1 MTDMTLNHSLKA
13 NPLFRFGHIDGVAR
27 TDGIPIPLKSERM
40 RIVVRGALA
49 LVSREQIFRN
59 DEDSTIEATIT
70 FPVPIHATLHRL
82 TAKVG
87 GRTLAAA
94 AQPRE
99 RARETYETAIDDGRT
114 AVLHEELVRGIHM
127 LSIAHIPPG
136 TEIAVTHSWISA
148 MSPRGAARAFLRV
161 PVTVGDVYGDSPF
174 TDADDLIVSRD
185 VVHEAVITVDAGS
198 AVALLG
204 GSPLT
209 DGETRVRLDA
219 AIDLEISG
227 GTDAP
232 ALGVS
237 ADGRTVAVSVA
248 PDVEGHANISA
259 VVLVDHSGSMGE
271 VVSSK
276 AGTKQLTKHAAVA
289 AGLIE
294 ATQKLRPQDRIELWQ
309 FDSTVERLSDAET
322 PLSKAIS
329 RLDEPCGGT
338 EIGAALCAV
347 VATSPATDVILITDG
362 LSHALDVQALANSGC
377 RFTVVLIGEDSFE
390 PNVGRLAA
398 LTGGQ
403 IVLAVGASDAAAAVR
418 AAIDSVRRPKAPFKV
433 ETWPLDKVATH
444 AGGAVIEATWG
455 RSGAQAGEP
464 DFAAAVGALAAA
476 MALPHLR
483 EDQAVKVAVD
493 HGIVCHLTSLV
504 LVDETGLAQEGLPA
518 HRKVPLMVTARSA
531 SADLHFEMLAES
543 TTSVSRLKDEMTTS
557 VGRLKEQSRVFFQ
570 RAQVATSLSSPPP
583 SLSAVAK
590 EINWSAD
597 PEALRR
603 GDVSKLRPEIAQLII
618 AASKA
623 PEIVS
628 LVSPHRTAIAV
639 VIALVARSLCSSDRA
654 AARIAR
660 AVLVG
665 LGDDAVAKAMTALG
679 LRGPSGLLGTRLR
692 T

>member
-1 MTDMTLNHSLKA
+1 MTDMTVNHSLKA
-13 NPLFRFGHIDGVAR
+13 NPLSRFGHIDGVAR
-27 TDGIPIPLKSERM
+27 TDGTPIPLKSERM

-49 LVSREQIFRN
+49 LVSREQTFRN
-59 DEDSTIEATIT
+59 DEDTTIEATIT

-87 GRTLAAA
+87 DRTLAAA
-94 AQPRE
+94 AQPRN
-99 RARETYETAIDDGRT
+99 RARDTYEEAIDDGRT
-114 AVLHEELVRGIHM
+114 AVLHEELVRGVHV

-136 TEIAVTHSWISA
+136 TQIAVTHSWISA
-148 MSPRGAARAFLRV
+148 MSPRGAAKAFLRV

-174 TDADDLIVSRD
+174 TDADDLIVSRG
-185 VVHEAVITVDAGS
+185 VVHETVITVDAGS

-209 DGETRVRLDA
+209 DGEIRVRLDA
-219 AIDLEISG
+219 PIDVEISG

-248 PDVEGHANISA
+248 PDVEGHANIDA
-259 VVLVDHSGSMGE
+259 AVLVDHSGSMAE

-276 AGTKQLTKHAAVA
+276 GGADIRQLTKHAAVA
-289 AGLIE
+289 AGLID
-294 ATQKLRPQDRIELWQ
+294 AAQKLRPQDRIELWQ

-329 RLDEPCGGT
+329 RLDEPRGGT
-338 EIGAALCAV
+338 EIGAAVCAV
-347 VATSPATDVILITDG
+347 VAASPATDVILITDG
-362 LSHALDVQALANSGC
+362 LSHALDVQALASSGR

-433 ETWPLDKVATH
+433 ETWPLDKVVTH
-444 AGGAVIEATWG
+444 ASGAVIEAIWE
-455 RSGAQAGEP
+455 RSGAQAAEP

-476 MALPHLR
+476 MALPHLC
-483 EDQAVKVAVD
+483 EDQAVKVTVD

-504 LVDETGLAQEGLPA
+504 LVDETGLVQEGLPA
-518 HRKVPLMVTARSA
+518 HRKIPLMEARLRCA
-531 SADLHFEMLAES
+531 FDEFHPTVAEF
-543 TTSVSRLKDEMTTS
+543 TTRL
-557 VGRLKEQSRVFFQ
+557 GRLKEERVFFQ
-570 RAQVATSLSSPPP
+570 HAPIAMPLSFPPG

-639 VIALVARSLCSSDRA
+639 VIALIARSLGSSNRA

-665 LGDDAVAKAMTALG
+665 LGDETTDKAMAALG
-679 LRGPSGLLGTRLR
+679 LRGPSALLGTRLR